1 MNVLLVTVD
10 SLRADRVGYNGY
22 SRNTTPFLDSLAD
35 DGVFFRRAYSPS
47 SHTREAVP
55 SILTGTY
62 PSSAVTRRYR
72 IRQPTVARLL
82 SAEGYETGAFLSAPF
97 FTTGKGYDDG
107 FDRFDSA
114 YSRYSAGMFAQYGWE
129 ILTNSHYRDGFDVN
143 GSLVSFVRDAEEP
156 FFAWGHYM
164 DVHAPY
170 NRSDEQWFGEG
181 MDGRETQMAFR
192 KAKYL
197 PSRVSPDE
205 RRALADEYDN
215 GVRLFDEVMRDLFD
229 RLNEAGAL
237 DDTIVFVTSDHGEA
251 LGENGEFAH
260 RQALS
265 PEVLRVPLWVYGD
278 GDENVRKP
286 VSTVDILPTIAEK
299 TGVSVDCDGVRLR
312 KNDDD
317 ALREIRASRYGYL
330 GRQEKEL
337 LRI

>member
-1 MNVLLVTVD
+1 VTTQAWNVLLVTVD

-22 SRNTTPFLDSLAD
+22 ARNTTPFLDSLAD

-62 PSSAVTRRYR
+62 PSRAVTRRYR

-82 SAEGYETGAFLSAPF
+82 DAEGYETGAFLSAPF

-107 FDRFDSA
+107 FGDFDSA

-143 GSLVSFVRDAEEP
+143 RSLAEFVRDTDEP

-170 NRSDEQWFGEG
+170 NRDGETWFGDG
-181 MDGRETQMAFR
+181 MSERETQMVFR

-197 PSRVSPDE
+197 PSRVSSDE
-205 RRALADEYDN
+205 RQALVDEYDN
-215 GVRLFDEVMRDLFD
+215 GVRRFDEVMRDLFG
-229 RLNEAGAL
+229 RLESEGVL
-237 DDTIVFVTSDHGEA
+237 EGTVVFVTSDHGES
-251 LGENGEFAH
+251 LGENNPSGSQSRGSA
-260 RQALS
+260 R
-265 PEVLRVPLWVYGD
+265 PPLD
-278 GDENVRKP
+278 KRRRRRNRP
-286 VSTVDILPTIAEK
+286 
-299 TGVSVDCDGVRLR
+299 
-312 KNDDD
+312 
-317 ALREIRASRYGYL
+317 
-330 GRQEKEL
+330 
-337 LRI
+337 